1 MKNPFDNDF
10 TRWQAKR
17 DKKTL
22 YEILV
27 TSQGY
32 VFLWYIIRIINVTY
46 MSIYTISNSK
56 NDTVYNKEF
65 MSETEAR
72 HWVINTLDLSLN
84 WDIRYNYEMNTPF

>member
-1 MKNPFDNDF
+1 M
-10 TRWQAKR
+10 TTTSHAGKR
-17 DKKTL
+17 KEIEKTL

-32 VFLWYIIRIINVTY
+32 IFLWYIIRIINVTY

-84 WDIRYNYEMNTPF
+84 WDVQYNYEMNTPF